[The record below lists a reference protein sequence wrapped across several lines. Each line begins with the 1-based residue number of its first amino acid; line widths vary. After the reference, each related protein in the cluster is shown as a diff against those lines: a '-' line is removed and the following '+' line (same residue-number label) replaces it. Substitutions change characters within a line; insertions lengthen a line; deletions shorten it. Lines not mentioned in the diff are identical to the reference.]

1 MTHEQTISSANALKR
16 IGELSIAL
24 ENERQA
30 SHDKTMTIREK
41 DRKIESLQTKIRI
54 LESNMNPFDMKF
66 SEHISELIVN
76 ILNDR
81 FEEYSKEHEKAL
93 EISREQSAKNLNTL
107 MQSIE
112 LLNSSTA
119 NILLNFANPA
129 PKTISDQ
136 EQKEDSEEKINA
148 VTQDS
153 SKKVKQSSQSKTI
166 SCRDRFIQHFNEL
179 ELEKLKRTRV
189 LILRSR
195 QDLLESTK
203 TAYGEFFHENSV
215 WINSSETS
223 NLYSVIK
230 EKLKSRRVDFV
241 IFNKS
246 EVNNITLEQ
255 IRADGFDKRA
265 QVICYDQKG
274 MGYFAQEI
282 IKRISKK
289 G

>member
-1 MTHEQTISSANALKR
+1 MTHEQTMSSANALKR
-16 IGELSIAL
+16 IGELSIEL

-30 SHDKTMTIREK
+30 SYDKTMTIREK
-41 DRKIESLQTKIRI
+41 DRKIELLQTKIRI

-66 SEHISELIVN
+66 SEHISELIVST
-76 ILNDR
+76 LNDK

-107 MQSIE
+107 MHSLE

-119 NILLNFANPA
+119 NILLNFVNPA
-129 PKTISDQ
+129 PKTIYDP
-136 EQKEDSEEKINA
+136 EQKEYSEEKINTVA
-148 VTQDS
+148 QDG
-153 SKKVKQSSQSKTI
+153 SKKVKQSSQPKTI
-166 SCRDRFIQHFNEL
+166 SRRDRLIQHFNEL
-179 ELEKLKRTRV
+179 ELEKLKNTRV

-289 G
+289 D

>member
-1 MTHEQTISSANALKR
+1 MTHEQTISSADALKQ
-16 IGELSIAL
+16 IGELSTAL
-24 ENERQA
+24 DNERRA
-30 SHDKTMTIREK
+30 SYDKTMTIREK
-41 DRKIESLQTKIRI
+41 DRKIESLQAKIRI

-76 ILNDR
+76 ILDDR
-81 FEEYSKEHEKAL
+81 FAEYSKEHEKAL

-119 NILLNFANPA
+119 NILLNFVNPDS
-129 PKTISDQ
+129 KTIDPK
-136 EQKEDSEEKINA
+136 QKEDSEEKINA
-148 VTQDS
+148 ITQNG
-153 SKKVKQSSQSKTI
+153 SKKVKQSSQPKTI
-166 SCRDRFIQHFNEL
+166 SRKDRFIQHFNQL
-179 ELEKLKRTRV
+179 ELEELKKTRV

-203 TAYGEFFHENSV
+203 TNYGEFFHDNSV

-230 EKLKSRRVDFV
+230 EKLKSRQVDFV

-246 EVNNITLEQ
+246 EINNITLQQ
-255 IRADGFDKRA
+255 IRADSFDKRA

-274 MGYFAQEI
+274 LGYFAQEI

>member
-1 MTHEQTISSANALKR
+1 MTHEQTMSSADALKR
-16 IGELSIAL
+16 IGELGIAL

-30 SHDKTMTIREK
+30 SYDKTMTIREK

-54 LESNMNPFDMKF
+54 LESNMNPFDVKF
-66 SEHISELIVN
+66 SEHISELIVS
-76 ILNDR
+76 ILDDR
-81 FEEYSKEHEKAL
+81 FEEYSKEHKKAL

-119 NILLNFANPA
+119 NILLNFTNPTPETIPN
-129 PKTISDQ
+129 PK
-136 EQKEDSEEKINA
+136 QKEDSEEKINA
-148 VTQDS
+148 TQQHG

-166 SCRDRFIQHFNEL
+166 SRKDRFIQHFNEL
-179 ELEKLKRTRV
+179 ELEKLKNTRV

-195 QDLLESTK
+195 QDLLENTK
-203 TAYGEFFHENSV
+203 TNYGEFFHENSV

-223 NLYSVIK
+223 NLYSFIK
-230 EKLKSRRVDFV
+230 EKLKNRRVDFV

-246 EVNNITLEQ
+246 EVNSITLQQ

-274 MGYFAQEI
+274 LGYFAQEI

>member
-1 MTHEQTISSANALKR
+1 MTHEQTMSSANALKR
-16 IGELSIAL
+16 IGELSIEL

-30 SHDKTMTIREK
+30 SYDKTMTIREK
-41 DRKIESLQTKIRI
+41 DRKIELLQTKIRI

-66 SEHISELIVN
+66 SEHISELIVST
-76 ILNDR
+76 LNDK

-107 MQSIE
+107 MHSLE

-119 NILLNFANPA
+119 NILLNFVNPA
-129 PKTISDQ
+129 PKTISDPG
-136 EQKEDSEEKINA
+136 QKEYSEEKINTVA
-148 VTQDS
+148 QDG
-153 SKKVKQSSQSKTI
+153 SKKVKQSSQPKTI
-166 SCRDRFIQHFNEL
+166 SRRDRFIQHFNEL
-179 ELEKLKRTRV
+179 ELEKLKNTRV

-289 G
+289 D